1 MTIWTMLDTVKNSF
15 KEFINTHLTKI
26 SAETLGWI
34 AGIVLHAAT
43 IPTLLTII
51 TGISDRTPSLDI
63 VMLLWAGL
71 VLLFFKSVILKDM
84 LNIITIG
91 LGFIVQAVLMAFIL
105 FK

>member
-1 MTIWTMLDTVKNSF
+1 MIDTVKNSF

-51 TGISDRTPSLDI
+51 TGISDRTPSLDV
-63 VMLLWAGL
+63 VMLLWGGL

-91 LGFIVQAVLMAFIL
+91 MGFIIQAVLMAFIL